1 MSIANLR
8 SHEFVKAQILRDVE
22 TLIDCGAPEESLK
35 RLNELRTELD
45 CIAAVLQDDSRKARE
60 TG

>member
-8 SHEFVKAQILRDVE
+8 SHEFVKNQILRDVE
-22 TLIDCGAPEESLK
+22 TLIDFGPPEEALK